1 MDSFIWFYWRLI
13 SQGIFKCVFFMLFIV
28 IFVFI
33 LIGIFVMIILYCSFK
48 SINFFIK
55 VLIFLYL
62 FLGNKFLVNDYCLVI
77 YLVVYVRFSKSWMV
91 NNLNFL
97 KQFKLMIYNQFI
109 IKLCLFV
116 ISLKIQINFIFEVF
130 FIWWYIVRVICRLY
144 DRRILL

>member
-1 MDSFIWFYWRLI
+1 MDSFIWFYWCLI